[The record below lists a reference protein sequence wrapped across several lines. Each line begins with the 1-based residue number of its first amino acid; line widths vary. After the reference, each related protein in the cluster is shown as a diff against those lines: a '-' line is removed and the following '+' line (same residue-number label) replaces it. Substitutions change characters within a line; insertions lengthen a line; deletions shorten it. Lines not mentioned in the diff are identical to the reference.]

1 MEVFLDFGLFELLA
15 AAGLAA
21 VARRVYARRWLGLTF
36 LLLSLIIPAALVFIT
51 HEGLVRW
58 IAVGSL
64 ATSLVNASLIFSL
77 IRHRSMTALL
87 IEQRQQHLPEINCA
101 RSGD

>member
-1 MEVFLDFGLFELLA
+1 MEVFVDFGLFELLA

-21 VARRVYARRWLGLTF
+21 VAKRVYARRWLALVF
-36 LLLSLIIPAALVFIT
+36 LVVSLMAPAALVFIT

-58 IAVGSL
+58 IAVGCL

-77 IRHRSMTALL
+77 IRRWSTITPL
-87 IEQRQQHLPEINCA
+87 IEHRAAPPAQM
-101 RSGD
+101 